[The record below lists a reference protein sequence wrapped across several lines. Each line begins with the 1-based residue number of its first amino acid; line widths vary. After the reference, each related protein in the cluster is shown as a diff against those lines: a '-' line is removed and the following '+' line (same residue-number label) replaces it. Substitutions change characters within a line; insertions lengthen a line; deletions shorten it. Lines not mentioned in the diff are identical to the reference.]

1 MPGEPPTRPP
11 MEENC
16 MTIPPPCS
24 RSTGMAAL
32 ETLQTPQ
39 KLVSNCARKS
49 SSVVVSIGDT
59 FA

>member
-1 MPGEPPTRPP
+1 M
-11 MEENC
+11 
-16 MTIPPPCS
+16 IPPPCS

-32 ETLQTPQ
+32 ETLWTPQ